1 MTYGGGMMEE
11 LLVLARDPQAWAALA
26 TLVVMEVVLGIDNLI
41 FISILTNKLPEEKRS
56 SARRVGI
63 GLAVFL
69 RLGLL
74 SGVAFIVQLTTPL
87 FSLFGHGFSW
97 RDLILIGGGLFLI
110 MFCVFI
116 IQITARFGFNKP
128 LPWTDEAAVILYV
141 WVILW
146 AAAAIV
152 PEREHVVFD
161 LVWNSVGY
169 RARQAMRIVGNLMIG
184 GLSLVA
190 IPASW
195 DYVHFMAREGSP
207 VLGVPFMWVYLPF
220 VLLLI
225 ALVIRSAWAIWNA
238 VRGIGLE
245 TELRL

>member
-1 MTYGGGMMEE
+1 MLRRLQQAAN
-11 LLVLARDPQAWAALA
+11 LL
-26 TLVVMEVVLGIDNLI
+26 
-41 FISILTNKLPEEKRS
+41 
-56 SARRVGI
+56 
-63 GLAVFL
+63 
-69 RLGLL
+69 
-74 SGVAFIVQLTTPL
+74 
-87 FSLFGHGFSW
+87 
-97 RDLILIGGGLFLI
+97 GGGLFLTL
-110 MFCVFI
+110 FVVFI

-146 AAAAIV
+146 AAAAVV

-161 LVWNSVGY
+161 LVWNSVNT
-169 RARQAMRIVGNLMIG
+169 RTRQAMRIVGNLMVG
-184 GLSLVA
+184 GLTLVA

-207 VLGVPFMWVYLPF
+207 VLGLPFMWIFLPF